1 MRLRYAMAVLVTSI
15 GLLAS
20 GCGGSG
26 SDDEAPTPAPS
37 ASETTEAEASETA
50 LADATDVCN
59 DVLLLGDGGMASYIS
74 TVRSSANT
82 AAGAALDDERWDGLA
97 DAASDMSVVYDKVS
111 ALQGS
116 GDQAAALARLNE
128 LMPELESAKS
138 DFASQCRRVLAA
150 GGDVDESL
158 IAPFIEPDDSGF
170 DDSLF
175 GESESATTSF
185 PANKIKRFLQ
195 TVRDLDPS
203 GELETTSDDTLLQY
217 GGTVCDLLDSGTS
230 EGEIALALSEEKD
243 MSIDAA
249 ATVMTGAYIDL
260 CS

>member
-1 MRLRYAMAVLVTSI
+1 MRLRYAIAALVTSA
-15 GLLAS
+15 GLLAG

-26 SDDEAPTPAPS
+26 SNDNSPSSSPSAGETTPAETS
-37 ASETTEAEASETA
+37 AVLE
-50 LADATDVCN
+50 DAAGVCN
-59 DVLLLGDGGMASYIS
+59 DVLLLGDGGMAQYIA

-175 GESESATTSF
+175 GESESAETSF
-185 PANKIKRFLQ
+185 PANKVKRYLQ
-195 TVRDLDPS
+195 TVRDLDAG
-203 GELETTSDDTLLQY
+203 GELDATPDDTLTQY
-217 GGTVCDLLDSGTS
+217 GGVVCELLDSGTP

-243 MSIDAA
+243 LSIDAA